1 MQFDEVIGQHA
12 VKQQLKQMLTENRMP
27 HALLFAGHEGCGKL
41 PMALALAQR
50 LLCQKP
56 TAENN
61 ACGSCPNC
69 LMVEKLAHPD
79 LHFIFPTIKT
89 KGQSTPAVSDQFL
102 DEWRKQIAESPY
114 FSRQTWLN
122 RINVEKQQS
131 LINVA
136 DANNIINKL
145 ACVSS
150 QGGYRVVIIWL
161 AEQMNLSCANKLLK
175 ILEEPPQQTV
185 FILTADHPERII
197 PTILSRTQRIDFA
210 PLSIDELKEAI
221 ERYNGLES
229 NDALMVARAAAGSY
243 INALEQVTMNAERAQ
258 FFDLFVLFM
267 RLCYMR
273 KIKDLYEWAQQL
285 STWGREKQKAFLEYA
300 QRLVRENFIY
310 NFHNPELN
318 YMNRKES
325 DFAVNFA
332 RFINERNVI
341 GITEEIENAQ
351 RDIQQNVN
359 ANMVFFDFALKM
371 IVLLIQ

>member
-102 DEWRKQIAESPY
+102 DEWRKQIAETPY

>member
-50 LLCQKP
+50 LLCQNPK
-56 TAENN
+56 AENN
-61 ACGSCPNC
+61 ACDSCANC

-102 DEWRKQIAESPY
+102 DEWRKQIAETPY

-161 AEQMNLSCANKLLK
+161 AEQMNLACANKLLK

-210 PLSIDELKEAI
+210 PLSTDELKEAI

-300 QRLVRENFIY
+300 QRLIRENFIY